1 MPESHGRGDPAFP
14 LAGGAGPAG
23 ARRLRGH
30 RGAIPGHVPSDP
42 EPPPGVDSGD
52 PGIGRAARR
61 RAPVERIMKPT
72 RRKEEGMAR
81 ESSGVIWM
89 NGTFVPY
96 EDAKIHV
103 LSHVVHYG
111 SSVFEGIRA
120 YATPGG
126 TAIFRLDRHVHR
138 MLDSCKIARREGPF
152 GYDELMDATPEPGRR
167 TGSGAG

>member
-1 MPESHGRGDPAFP
+1 MG
-14 LAGGAGPAG
+14 
-23 ARRLRGH
+23 
-30 RGAIPGHVPSDP
+30 
-42 EPPPGVDSGD
+42 SGD

-61 RAPVERIMKPT
+61 RAAVERIVKP

-81 ESSGVIWM
+81 ESGGLIWM
-89 NGTFVPY
+89 NGKFVPF

-126 TAIFRLDRHVHR
+126 TAGFWLRRHVPRHVGSFK
-138 MLDSCKIARREGPF
+138 D
-152 GYDELMDATPEPGRR
+152 GRPPHSLR
-167 TGSGAG
+167 LCRAM